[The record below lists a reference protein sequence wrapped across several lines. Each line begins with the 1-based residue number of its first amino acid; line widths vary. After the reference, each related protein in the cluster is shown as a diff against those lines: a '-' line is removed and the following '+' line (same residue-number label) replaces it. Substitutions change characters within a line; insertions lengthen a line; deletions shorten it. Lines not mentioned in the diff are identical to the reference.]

1 MTLQVK
7 ISKKLVPYKTAFKL
21 LKKRVELV
29 KKSDGKELVWI
40 LEHPITYTSGI
51 RSKENEI
58 LDKKIK
64 IIPTNR
70 GGKIT
75 LHSPGQKIVYFVLN
89 LNKRRKDIKNLVHQ
103 IELSIIDLLKLYQ
116 IKSYADKK
124 NIGIWVKNK
133 KIAAIG
139 IRVSSWVAYHGF
151 SINISNDLKYYKK
164 IIPCGLDN
172 AKVTSVMTESKIKI
186 SNIENILKD
195 IFLKKLK
202 KI

>member
-7 ISKKLVPYKTAFKL
+7 ISKKLVTYERAFSF

-29 KKSDGKELVWI
+29 KKFKGKELVWI
-40 LEHPITYTSGI
+40 LEHPLTFTAGI
-51 RSKENEI
+51 RSKEREI

-64 IIPTNR
+64 IIKTNR

-75 LHSPGQKIVYFVLN
+75 LHSPGQKIVYFVIN
-89 LNKRRKDIKNLVHQ
+89 LNKRKKNIKNLVKQ
-103 IELSIIDLLKLYQ
+103 IELSIINFLKLYK

-124 NIGIWVKNK
+124 NIGVWVKGK

-151 SINISNDLKYYKK
+151 SINISNDLSFFKK
-164 IIPCGLDN
+164 INPCGLDN
-172 AKVTSVMTESKIKI
+172 KRITSVKIESEIQITGLETKLRDVFLNNLK
-186 SNIENILKD
+186 NI
-195 IFLKKLK
+195 
-202 KI
+202 